1 MLFAGNYFAVELTA
15 LYCTV
20 LSKCL
25 YIELHV
31 RVLPHI
37 THVLYK
43 YMLYDAL
50 SFSFLLV
57 LRMRMLDPDPK
68 SGYDH

>member
-1 MLFAGNYFAVELTA
+1 MLYAGNYFAVELTA
-15 LYCTV
+15 LYSTV
-20 LSKCL
+20 

-50 SFSFLLV
+50 SFNFLLV
-57 LRMRMLDPDPK
+57 LRMRMLDPDAK